1 LYLHGLH
8 HSVFLLVFC
17 KGFVMVLRLL
27 SFFSLSCL
35 LMASTAQSAVV
46 TYTLTGG
53 KVSGTLDGVAF
64 SNANITVTAD
74 ADPSNFVLG
83 TVGGFPVLAQQAVTT
98 VTIDGISPFVFLNP
112 NFGPVLV
119 DTTFVFGPGTGFGGF
134 AFEDVALDD
143 LKGLAALG
151 AMPSF
156 SGSVTI
162 NGSLGVTAGE
172 TFHTS
177 AGDLIFANVGDDAL
191 ATFSGEFTSSAVPEP
206 TSMAIFGLGALG
218 MAAYR
223 ARRKTKT

>member
-1 LYLHGLH
+1 
-8 HSVFLLVFC
+8 
-17 KGFVMVLRLL
+17 MVLRLL

-53 KVSGTLDGVAF
+53 TVSGTLNGVSF
-64 SNANITVTAD
+64 SNANITVTAV

-83 TVGGFPVLAQQAVTT
+83 TVLGAPILAQQAVTT
-98 VTIDGISPFVFLNP
+98 MTIDGFTPFVFSTP
-112 NFGPVLV
+112 NFGPILI
-119 DTTFVFGPGTGFGGF
+119 DTSLLFGQGTGYGGF
-134 AFEDVALDD
+134 GFKEGTNV
-143 LKGLAALG
+143 KGLAALG

-156 SGSVTI
+156 PPGSVTI
-162 NGSLGVTAGE
+162 NGSLEGSTGE
-172 TFHTS
+172 TFTTS
-177 AGDLIFANVGDDAL
+177 AGNLIFVVDPGAM
-191 ATFSGEFTSSAVPEP
+191 ATFSGEFPSSAVPEP